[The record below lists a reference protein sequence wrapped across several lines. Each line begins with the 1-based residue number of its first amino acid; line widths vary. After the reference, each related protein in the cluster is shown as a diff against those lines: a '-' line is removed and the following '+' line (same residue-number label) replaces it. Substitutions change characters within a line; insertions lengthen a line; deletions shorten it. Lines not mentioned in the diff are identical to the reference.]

1 VSGSLATRRVTLAV
15 GGQVF
20 DAWTRVEIVR
30 DLTEI
35 SGSFSLEY
43 ADTFRARRTLPALEG
58 IARAATTELRQG
70 QPAKIAIDNET
81 VLLGWIDDVT
91 LSIEGDSLRATVS
104 GRDRTGDLV
113 DCAAAPDGPAEYRNL
128 TLTQIAERICA
139 PFGIPVRAE
148 VDVGAPF
155 PKFSIDVAETAMS
168 ALEKAARQR
177 AVLVV
182 SDGIGGL
189 VLTRGGNRRGPAPL
203 RLPGNVMAS
212 AATLSW
218 RDRFRDYIVKGQT
231 SGAAGG
237 RAATPALSAAAP
249 PLSSAPAP
257 APMPTP
263 RTPTNERRGIVMTG
277 RARDE
282 AVTRHRPK
290 VASSKTQ
297 SGGVSVQ
304 EQADWMMRTARAQSD
319 QVKHTVADWRAGDD
333 ARLWRTNELVLVEDR
348 YAGLNG
354 DMLISG
360 VTFQYGEDT
369 GHRAVLSITGPAA
382 FDVLREANEDGGTRA
397 RGRTRAPALSSAAP
411 PLTAGGTG
419 L

>member
-1 VSGSLATRRVTLAV
+1 VSGTAQGTRRVTLTVA
-15 GGQVF
+15 GTVF
-20 DAWTRVEIVR
+20 DLWTKVEIVR

-43 ADTFRARRTLPALEG
+43 SDTARNRRALPALEG
-58 IARAATTELRQG
+58 IARAATAELRQG
-70 QPAKIAIDNET
+70 QEAKVAIDGET

-113 DCAAAPDGPAEYRNL
+113 DCAAAPDGPAEFRNL
-128 TLTQIAERICA
+128 TLTDIARRICA

-203 RLPGNVMAS
+203 RMPGNVMAS

-218 RDRFRDYIVKGQT
+218 RERFRDYIVKGQT

-237 RAATPALSAAAP
+237 RAANPALSRATPLTAGELTP
-249 PLSSAPAP
+249 PG
-257 APMPTP
+257 
-263 RTPTNERRGIVMTG
+263 RTPTAERRGIVMSG
-277 RARDE
+277 RARDD

-290 VASSKTQ
+290 VASAKTQ

-304 EQADWMMRTARAQSD
+304 EQAEWMMRTARAQSD
-319 QVKHTVADWRAGDD
+319 QVKHTVVDWRAGD
-333 ARLWRTNELVLVEDR
+333 ARTLWRTNELVLVEDR
-348 YAGLNG
+348 YAGING

-360 VTFQYGEDT
+360 VTLQYGEDT
-369 GHRAVLSITGPAA
+369 GHRSVLSITGPAA
-382 FDVLREANEDGGTRA
+382 FDVLREAGEDGGTRA
-397 RGRTRAPALSSAAP
+397 RGRARGDNVARPLSAA

>member
-1 VSGSLATRRVTLAV
+1 MSGTASKATRRVSLAV
-15 GGQVF
+15 GGEVF

-35 SGSFSLEY
+35 SGSFTLEY
-43 ADTFRARRTLPALEG
+43 HDAARARRALPALDG
-58 IARAATTELRQG
+58 IARAVAQDLRPG
-70 QPAKIAIDNET
+70 PEAKLSIDGEA
-81 VLLGWIDDVT
+81 VLLGWIDDVV
-91 LSIEGDSLRATVS
+91 LEISGDSLRATIT

-128 TLTQIAERICA
+128 TLTEIATRLCA

-148 VDVGAPF
+148 VDVGARF
-155 PKFSIDVAETAMS
+155 PRFSIDAAETVMS

-189 VLTRGGNRRGPAPL
+189 VLTRGGNRRGPEAL

-231 SGAAGG
+231 ERAGG
-237 RAATPALSAAAP
+237 NRAAAAP
-249 PLSSAPAP
+249 LSVATPLTPGPTPPPPAP
-257 APMPTP
+257 TP
-263 RTPTNERRGIVMTG
+263 ERAGIIMTG

-282 AVTRHRPK
+282 AVTRYRPK

-297 SGGVSVQ
+297 SGGVSVR
-304 EQADWMMRTARAQSD
+304 EQAEWMMRTARAKSE
-319 QVKHTVADWRAGDD
+319 QVKHTLPDWRAGD
-333 ARLWRTNELVLVEDR
+333 AAALWRTNEVVLVKDA

-360 VTFQYGEDT
+360 VTFSYGEDT
-369 GHRAVLSITGPAA
+369 GHRTVLALTGPEA
-382 FDVLREANEDGGTRA
+382 FDVLRDADEDGNRA
-397 RGRTRAPALSSAAP
+397 RGRARAPAARGDSVARPLAA
-411 PLTAGGTG
+411 GTSG
-419 L
+419 RQG